1 MRFNFWVKNG
11 SYIKGWSGSTSLIP
25 IKHQYQC
32 LTTPPS
38 QSLTLSKNSPLCFL
52 NLSSIFLRN
61 SHVSDPVSLTYCVPI
76 WCPPLCV
83 LSLSSSLP
91 NSHISAPPSGWAH
104 TLPPASRIQQ
114 WSLCT
119 LYNLEHNN
127 AVVQS
132 NTTTPLYNLEH
143 NNAVVQSSAI
153 KISAKNESAGV
164 VGLLPKA
171 AKSMYFCH
179 RHCCNPLQE
188 TVIFIWTDFYIYIYI
203 SAVECI
209 EHQMEM

>member
-1 MRFNFWVKNG
+1 MWFNFWIKNG

-38 QSLTLSKNSPLCFL
+38 QSLTLSKKNPLCFL

-91 NSHISAPPSGWAH
+91 NSHISAAPSGWAH

-114 WSLCT
+114 WSMCT
-119 LYNLEHNN
+119 
-127 AVVQS
+127 
-132 NTTTPLYNLEH
+132 LYNLEH

-164 VGLLPKA
+164 AGLLPKT

-179 RHCCNPLQE
+179 GYCCNPLQE
-188 TVIFIWTDFYIYIYI
+188 TVIFIWTDFSIYIYQQL
-203 SAVECI
+203 SASSIRWKCKNVVHHTTVQCI
-209 EHQMEM
+209 TVHHNA